1 MWSVLEFYA
10 RFLALTPLSRMVH
23 RGHSV
28 NELISARF
36 VAPAERPKKER
47 EREGAGQTQE
57 THTCLLSACVWVC
70 VRIWHLVTK
79 NKARRHQNQNQNLFL
94 LNSSSPIS
102 GSTSPSAPLP
112 LPLHSVAACLI
123 IYVALIEFCSPQKG
137 QLKLLKKAQRKI

>member
-47 EREGAGQTQE
+47 ERGGRADPRDMCE
-57 THTCLLSACVWVC
+57 CVC
-70 VRIWHLVTK
+70 VGVCAHLTLGYQKQSKKTPKPKPKSV
-79 NKARRHQNQNQNLFL
+79 L

-137 QLKLLKKAQRKI
+137 QLKLLKKPQRKI

>member
-36 VAPAERPKKER
+36 VAPAERRER
-47 EREGAGQTQE
+47 ERERIRGRPKRQ
-57 THTCLLSACVWVC
+57 VC
-70 VRIWHLVTK
+70 VCECGCVCAFDTWLPKTK
-79 NKARRHQNQNQNLFL
+79 QEKKPKPKSVFIEVIVAHFWVNCVCPAPRSPL
-94 LNSSSPIS
+94 LQ
-102 GSTSPSAPLP
+102 PS
-112 LPLHSVAACLI
+112 HSVAACLI

-137 QLKLLKKAQRKI
+137 QLKLLKKHNEKFR